1 MVLKTLQFSAKLW
14 KWAGGKVAWYFV
26 SLPHNLYAEIKTSYP
41 LSQTGFGSI
50 PVEVS
55 VAQSCWKT
63 SIFPDSKSQT
73 YLLPVKKSVRLKEGL
88 QQDCELLVTLDIL
101 Y

>member
-1 MVLKTLQFSAKLW
+1 MVLITLQFSAKLW
-14 KWAGGKVAWYFV
+14 KWEGGKGAWYFV
-26 SLPHNLYAEIKTSYP
+26 SLPTNLYEEIKLSYP
-41 LSQTGFGSI
+41 HSHAGFGSI

-55 VAQSCWKT
+55 IAQSCWKT
-63 SIFPDSKSQT
+63 SIFPDSKSKT